1 MSESRPRLGSAGTAA
16 YRGTAGAASSGG
28 PGGHAAGHWVPSP
41 LLLTPRETPRFLRAA
56 WDQKASQAFGPWRVG
71 EPVDPALPVHELPL
85 SAGRTP
91 DAEGP
96 PGSAPTTAGALR
108 GDGVPASPGFT
119 DVESRV
125 LGEASPE
132 ALAEAQARGHAQGLE
147 EGRAQALADVE
158 AERAREAELIRHLAI
173 ELRALSEDPDR
184 FFEPLRRLA
193 LHIAEQLVRGE
204 LQAAPQAITQIV
216 RQALAALDPAPGD
229 PVLVCLNPEDVAMLQ
244 AASPS
249 FLAVD
254 GLKVQADPQLH
265 RGSVRL
271 RMDDTVLEDLVE
283 HRLAALVERLLV
295 HPGGRGEATAVP
307 RDSALLREFTAPS
320 MPGGA
325 EPLAAG
331 LRRRSAGLGEVIDA
345 TARPTSDGARSDS
358 PLSDSPLRTG
368 PGEEPL
374 A

>member
-1 MSESRPRLGSAGTAA
+1 MSEARPRLGSAGTAA
-16 YRGTAGAASSGG
+16 YLGAAGATGSGG
-28 PGGHAAGHWVPSP
+28 AGGHAAAQWVPSP

-71 EPVDPALPVHELPL
+71 EPVDPALPVHELLLP
-85 SAGRTP
+85 SGRAHDP
-91 DAEGP
+91 EGH
-96 PGSAPTTAGALR
+96 PGSVSAPPSALR
-108 GDGVPASPGFT
+108 GDGVPSSPGYT
-119 DVESRV
+119 DVESRG

-132 ALAEAQARGHAQGLE
+132 VLAEAEARGHAQGLQ
-147 EGRAQALADVE
+147 EGRAQALAEVE

-216 RQALAALDPAPGD
+216 RQALVALDPAPGD
-229 PVLVCLNPEDVAMLQ
+229 PVLVCLHPEDAALLQ
-244 AASPS
+244 AATPS
-249 FLAVD
+249 FLTVD

-271 RMDDTVLEDLVE
+271 RLDDTVLEDLVE
-283 HRLAALVERLLV
+283 HRLQALVDRLLV
-295 HPGGRGEATAVP
+295 HPGGRGEAAAGP
-307 RDSALLREFTAPS
+307 RESALLREFAAPP
-320 MPGGA
+320 MAGTA

-331 LRRRSAGLGEVIDA
+331 LRRRATGLGEVIDA
-345 TARPTSDGARSDS
+345 TARPMSDA
-358 PLSDSPLRTG
+358 PNTDSPLRAG